1 MKTYRAD
8 ITILPKDGVLDIQ
21 GKAVEKTLAAHG
33 YDAVLEVRVGKFIRV
48 SIEAAGADDAGRHVR
63 TIAEDLLVND
73 LVESYTFIVEEM
85 P

>member
-1 MKTYRAD
+1 MNTFRAD

-33 YDAVLEVRVGKFIRV
+33 YGAVREVRVGKFIRV
-48 SIEAAGADDAGRHVR
+48 AVEAADEADAALKVT

-73 LVESYTFIVEEM
+73 LVESYAYALEKK

>member
-21 GKAVEKTLAAHG
+21 GKAVEKTLSAHG
-33 YDAVLEVRVGKFIRV
+33 YDAVTEVRVGKFIRV
-48 SIEAAGADDAGRHVR
+48 AIEATDGAEAGLKVR

-73 LVESYTFIVEEM
+73 LVESYTFAVEER

>member
-21 GKAVEKTLAAHG
+21 GKAVEKTLSAHG

-48 SIEAAGADDAGRHVR
+48 TVEAADHADADLKVR

-73 LVESYTFIVEEM
+73 LVESYAFAVEEAQ
-85 P
+85 

>member
-1 MKTYRAD
+1 MNRYRAD

-33 YDAVLEVRVGKFIRV
+33 YEAVLEVRVGKFIRV
-48 SIEAAGADDAGRHVR
+48 AVEAADESDAGRKVR

-73 LVESYTFIVEEM
+73 LVESYTYALEEK

>member
-1 MKTYRAD
+1 MSTFRAD

-33 YDAVLEVRVGKFIRV
+33 YEAVLEVRVGKFIRV
-48 SIEAAGADDAGRHVR
+48 AVEAEDEADAGMKVE

-73 LVESYTFIVEEM
+73 LVESYAYVLEKK